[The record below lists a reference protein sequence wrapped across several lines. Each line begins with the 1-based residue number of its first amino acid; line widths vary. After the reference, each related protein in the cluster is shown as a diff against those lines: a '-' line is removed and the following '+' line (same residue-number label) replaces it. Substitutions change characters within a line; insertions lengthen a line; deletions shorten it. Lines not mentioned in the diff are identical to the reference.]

1 MEESVKQCGYDT
13 WEELNKS
20 MSPSRFTKKMH
31 PDVVISHHMESVA
44 KASAEAQKVLDCELD
59 VVYGSGDQKL
69 DFYYPKTVP
78 KDRNEDAKT
87 VFIFMHGGYWQAL
100 GKEHGGHMAVPL
112 AEAGIVTVSVGYD
125 LAPKVTL
132 TEIVEEC
139 CRAVVFV
146 AKKFPNALL
155 VGCGHSAGAH
165 LAACMAHMEWHQ
177 YGMEVCPLKGTVL
190 LDGLYDLT
198 PFKLCTENKAVNV
211 TDLEVSKFSPLLSKV
226 VATNLLCLIVT
237 SENSTPEFVKQN
249 SQYHKV
255 IMEAGITSHFL
266 HMGDEDHFSLANS
279 LFEDDSFLTQVVI
292 GFIRCLQSGNKMHV

>member
-78 KDRNEDAKT
+78 KDRNEDVKT
-87 VFIFMHGGYWQAL
+87 VFIFIHGGYWQAL

-112 AEAGIVTVSVGYD
+112 SKAGIVTVSVGYD

-190 LDGLYDLT
+190 LDGLYNLA

-211 TDLEVSKFSPLLSKV
+211 TDLEVSQFSPLMLKV
-226 VATNLLCLIVT
+226 VEPGYPCLIVT
-237 SENSTPEFVKQN
+237 AEHTSSEFVKQ
-249 SQYHKV
+249 SRKYHKV
-255 IMEAGITSHFL
+255 LMESGIKVHFIHL
-266 HMGDEDHFSLANS
+266 ADEDHLSVSQVLS
-279 LFEDDSFLTQVVI
+279 DEDSFLIKASRHMHLHV
-292 GFIRCLQSGNKMHV
+292 CLLRV